1 MADKQG
7 WPPDFNGYVFL
18 GRVIEALPPDIVWA
32 ALNSGKLDLRA
43 WTTGAAKFQYV
54 RAKTFRDSDR
64 ERALSTYQCETSGPQ
79 PYWLYVKRRSLIVFS
94 LNNERGSVSNPAIPL
109 SVYWRPDLDDLLHDG
124 MVEQASSPSYSTAET
139 APVTPSSP
147 APVQVEADNHMAL
160 RATVPIESVPANNSN
175 TGGRPTDRDRVVNK
189 AKDLLG
195 TKKKYQ
201 TKAALARD
209 IRNWLNTLSDAV
221 RTNGEV
227 MTIPVIEGH
236 IADVWK
242 RISPT

>member
-43 WTTGAAKFQYV
+43 WTTGAAKFQWV

-79 PYWLYVKRRSLIVFS
+79 SYWLFVTRRSLIVFS
-94 LNNERGSVSNPAIPL
+94 LNNERESVPNPAIPL
-109 SVYWRPDLDDLLHDG
+109 SLYWRPDLEDLPHDG
-124 MVEQASSPSYSTAET
+124 VVKQASSPSYCTAE
-139 APVTPSSP
+139 AAAVIPEP
-147 APVQVEADNHMAL
+147 APAID
-160 RATVPIESVPANNSN
+160 SN
-175 TGGRPTDRDRVVNK
+175 TGGRPTDRDRVIGK
-189 AKDLLG
+189 AKDLLK
-195 TKKKYQ
+195 TKKKYP
-201 TKAALARD
+201 TKAALARE
-209 IRNWLNTLSDAV
+209 IQKWLKTLDDAV
-221 RTNGEV
+221 RSNGEV

-236 IADVWK
+236 IGDVW
-242 RISPT
+242 RNGESISPV